1 MKYKIV
7 KLDARYSHRSRFQ
20 YMISFTKAPGHSAIL
35 DFDRCRR
42 WLNDTYGW
50 SQDVEMQ
57 IPMSKAKTK
66 ALEEHADIDINRH
79 WAYNIKYDDYRIY
92 LATSDV
98 LTMFQLKWAQ

>member
-7 KLDARYSHRSRFQ
+7 KLDARYSHRSRFR

-57 IPMSKAKTK
+57 GPMQQARIKQFD
-66 ALEEHADIDINRH
+66 EHPDIQINEH

-92 LATSDV
+92 VATEQI
-98 LTMFQLKWAQ
+98 LTMFQLRWA